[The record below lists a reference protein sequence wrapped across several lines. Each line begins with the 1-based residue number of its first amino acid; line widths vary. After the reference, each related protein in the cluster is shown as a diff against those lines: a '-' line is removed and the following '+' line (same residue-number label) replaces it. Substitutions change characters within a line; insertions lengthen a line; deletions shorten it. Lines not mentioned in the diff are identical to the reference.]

1 MASRQTKVQSF
12 YFDMQW
18 LAQYWGIDG
27 QKRMLVKFHL
37 SLTLSYPFSYLLTL

>member
-1 MASRQTKVQSF
+1 MVSRKTKVQSF

-27 QKRMLVKFHL
+27 AQRM
-37 SLTLSYPFSYLLTL
+37 